1 VHNVSEFFAIA
12 MRVSFNKT
20 RAWMLAALLSCAG
33 LGALAQDCSGQD
45 SPARSLGDVA
55 RKARQERSAPSHVGA
70 RKVAAED
77 FDGPDASGVWRM
89 RLCTVTPCYELS
101 ITLPKN
107 PKWSRATLEP
117 RPVLIPV
124 PGHEE
129 DSSRAIRVYGGESS
143 DPKYF
148 VDGFKRTFLQA
159 WFARPEYFGQS
170 AQLLR
175 DEHVPIDSYNGVI
188 THFTITTAV
197 VKYRGLSVVAGSNQG
212 NFGFAC
218 VFREE
223 DSAVGTSICDAI
235 VKSARYQ
242 ELQSSFVRKVY
253 PPVDDPPDDPPDA
266 PDEDDAQ

>member
-1 VHNVSEFFAIA
+1 MHNVSEFFAIA

-20 RAWMLAALLSCAG
+20 RAWMLVALLSCAG
-33 LGALAQDCSGQD
+33 LGALAQDSSGQD

-55 RKARQERSAPSHVGA
+55 RKTRQERSAPSHAPA

-77 FDGPDASGVWRM
+77 FDGPETSGVWRM

-101 ITLPKN
+101 IALPKN

-124 PGHEE
+124 PGHDK
-129 DSSRAIRVYGGESS
+129 DSSRAIRVYSGESS

-148 VDGFKRTFLQA
+148 VDDFKRTFLQA

-175 DEHVPIDSYNGVI
+175 DEHVPIDFTNGTI
-188 THFTITTAV
+188 TRFTITTATF
-197 VKYRGLSVVAGSNQG
+197 KYRGLGVVAGSNQG

-242 ELQSSFVRKVY
+242 ELQSFVRKVY
-253 PPVDDPPDDPPDA
+253 PPVDDPPDA
-266 PDEDDAQ
+266 PDEDDPQ

>member
-1 VHNVSEFFAIA
+1 VHYFSEFFAIA
-12 MRVSFNKT
+12 MRLSLNTT
-20 RAWMLAALLSCAG
+20 RAWGLLAALVSCAG
-33 LGALAQDCSGQD
+33 WGAWGQESSGQD
-45 SPARSLGDVA
+45 SSGKSLGEVA
-55 RKARQERSAPSHVGA
+55 RKTRQERSAPGHVPA

-89 RLCTVTPCYELS
+89 RLCTITPCYELS
-101 ITLPKN
+101 IALPKT
-107 PKWSRATLEP
+107 PKWSRAAQEP

-124 PGHEE
+124 SGHEE
-129 DSSRAIRVYGGESS
+129 DSSRVIRVYAGESS

-148 VDGFKRTFLQA
+148 LDDFKRMFLQA

-175 DEHVPIDSYNGVI
+175 DEHVPIDWSTGTI

-197 VKYRGLSVVAGSNQG
+197 LKYRGSSVVAGSNQG

-223 DSAVGTSICDAI
+223 DSAVGSSICDAV

-253 PPVDDPPDDPPDA
+253 PPDDPPDA
-266 PDEDDAQ
+266 PGEDDPQ